1 MSFGT
6 GIVVEVL
13 AAAAGLDDLVGVP
26 LPQDVHEVVEELD
39 ARGRP
44 HELEAAPLD
53 HAALRPRRPARAV
66 LPGAGPLGA
75 NDQRTPSRLPRDDG
89 LVALDREGRVEL

>member
-13 AAAAGLDDLVGVP
+13 AAAAGLDALVGVP
-26 LPQDVHEVVEELD
+26 LPQNVHEVVEVPWIASLD

-53 HAALRPRRPARAV
+53 HAA
-66 LPGAGPLGA
+66 
-75 NDQRTPSRLPRDDG
+75 TPSVGHAGLDARLDEAQV
-89 LVALDREGRVEL
+89 LVPP